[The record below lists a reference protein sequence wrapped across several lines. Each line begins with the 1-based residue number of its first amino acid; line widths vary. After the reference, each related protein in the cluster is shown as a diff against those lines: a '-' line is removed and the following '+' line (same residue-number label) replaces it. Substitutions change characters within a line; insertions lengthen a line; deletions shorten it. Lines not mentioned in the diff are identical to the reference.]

1 MDLIT
6 KFNDTLIDY
15 IAVYPNGKTPVLN
28 PWLKYFSIQDIR
40 IMFTD
45 VFTQELIHHLYKI
58 NNAKIHE
65 FFCVIFNGQ
74 TEYYPE
80 PKKFS
85 VYIPPHKRTSSPIN

>member
-15 IAVYPNGKTPVLN
+15 IAVYPHGKTPVLN

-40 IMFTD
+40 IMFID
-45 VFTQELIHHLYKI
+45 MFKQDLINHLYSI

-74 TEYYPE
+74 TEHYPE

-85 VYIPPHKRTSSPIN
+85 AYIPPHKRTSSPIN

>member
-6 KFNDTLIDY
+6 KFNDTFIDY
-15 IAVYPNGKTPVLN
+15 IAVYPYGKTPVLN
-28 PWLKYFSIQDIR
+28 PWLKYFSILDIR

-45 VFTQELIHHLYKI
+45 MFNKDLIHHLYRI
-58 NNAKIHE
+58 NNEKIYE
-65 FFCVIFNGQ
+65 LFSVIFNGQ

-80 PKKFS
+80 PKKCG